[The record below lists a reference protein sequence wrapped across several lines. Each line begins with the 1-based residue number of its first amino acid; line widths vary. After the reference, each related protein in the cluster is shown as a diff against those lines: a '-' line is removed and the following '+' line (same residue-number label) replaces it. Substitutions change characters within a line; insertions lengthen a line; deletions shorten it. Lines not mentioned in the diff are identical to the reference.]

1 MTTQTEALKL
11 ALEALTHLRPT
22 ALTSFYTIGDRDK
35 AITAIKEAL
44 AQQEQEPVAHTTG
57 HCENHKQ
64 KGGCQLHNLQCGWP
78 DCELKPITAP
88 QPEQETVGYWKEHAQ
103 GMQRDYDSLLADYKK
118 LAQQEQEPVAMRMP
132 KVGDK
137 VVCIEDDS
145 LGVVAYLTAGG
156 SPEIMFDDGSHGT
169 YLLREFAELFRYTT
183 PQSTWQGLTD
193 EDKKQMAKEA
203 NYHWEMTAGEYAER
217 IGQLT
222 EAKLKEKNT

>member
-1 MTTQTEALKL
+1 MTQEALKL
-11 ALEALTHLRPT
+11 AIQLRDT
-22 ALTSFYTIGDRDK
+22 ASGYWTEHEIPIIEKLI
-35 AITAIKEAL
+35 ELL
-44 AQQEQEPVAHTTG
+44 A
-57 HCENHKQ
+57 K
-64 KGGCQLHNLQCGWP
+64 
-78 DCELKPITAP
+78 
-88 QPEQETVGYWKEHAQ
+88 PEQETVGYWKEHAQ

-193 EDKKQMAKEA
+193 EHPLMVFAKECVLGA
-203 NYHWEMTAGEYAER
+203 YQE
-217 IGQLT
+217 T
-222 EAKLKEKNT
+222 ELADAAKRAIEQARGIKE

>member
-78 DCELKPITAP
+78 DCDRKPITAP

-103 GMQRDYDSLLADYKK
+103 GMQRDYDSLLADYEK
-118 LAQQEQEPVAMRMP
+118 LTQQEQEPVKYSDYEPDGVHHNKPEQKPVAWRAP
-132 KVGDK
+132 NWGHGDDEW
-137 VVCIEDDS
+137 VYRD
-145 LGVVAYLTAGG
+145 
-156 SPEIMFDDGSHGT
+156 FDDPVLIADGKPSPNNEA
-169 YLLREFAELFRYTT
+169 LYTA
-183 PQSTWQGLTD
+183 PPPRPRVGLTW
-193 EDKKQMAKEA
+193 EDA
-203 NYHWEMTAGEYAER
+203 NEIAIAHDVRPSTVKA
-217 IGQLT
+217 I
-222 EAKLKEKNT
+222 EAKLKE

>member
-78 DCELKPITAP
+78 DCDRKPITAP

-193 EDKKQMAKEA
+193 EHPLMVFAKECVLGA
-203 NYHWEMTAGEYAER
+203 YQE
-217 IGQLT
+217 T
-222 EAKLKEKNT
+222 ELADAAKRAIEQARGIKE